1 MSIDALLLE
10 LRERGIQVWT
20 ENGAL
25 RYRAPEGRFDA
36 ELKERVVAAKAA
48 IIRALEAYQSST
60 DAGGALL
67 RVQRGDLLPLSHA
80 QERLLFMRT
89 LGGNEAAYNI
99 PVAFRVR
106 GPLDVDR
113 LQQAV
118 DALVRR
124 HEVLQTRYP
133 DGADIAGA
141 SWVDMPTPIEQRAVS
156 AQGPDLDALLVLEAG
171 RGFDLAG
178 APPLRVTL
186 IRLDDGEHVLLI
198 VLHHIA
204 ADGWSLDVLKR
215 DLGAL
220 YAGATLP
227 TLPVQY
233 ADHAAWQRSWLQ
245 SSGPRI
251 QAQQAYWRQQLAGAP
266 VLSTFPGDRPRPVT
280 QRYHGAVLRRALPGG
295 AQQALQSLAHD
306 HGVTPFV
313 AGLAVFNLLM
323 WRHTG
328 STDLVVGTPVAN
340 RVRAEVTDLV
350 GFFSNTLVMRT
361 RVQPGE
367 RFQDLLGKV
376 RETVLA
382 AQENQDIPFEQ
393 VVELLQPPRSLSHT
407 PLFQLMFSMI
417 ERDTDGLRLTGCD
430 VEAIAADT
438 HVAKYDL
445 TLTLEHAPDGTE
457 MGLEYN
463 TDLFDADT
471 VDALASQFAALL
483 EQAGAAPARR
493 LPQFRLPADA
503 VDPAGPG
510 IAADER
516 SVACRFRDVAQ
527 RDPDAVA
534 LRCGDVSLDFGTLA
548 SQVAALS
555 ARLRARGIGPEH
567 RVGVLLERR
576 PEMVVALLAVL
587 DAGAAYVPIDPDYP
601 VARQALMIEDAGLSL
616 LISAPSLGAIAEVAG
631 AGVPVEMLGIGDP
644 LPPPAMDEPAAAPPP
659 EALAYMIYTSGSTG
673 RPKGVMVSH
682 ANLCGFLHG
691 LDQRLQPAPN
701 ERQVWLAVTSV
712 SFDISVLE
720 LLWTLSRGH
729 QVVLQQEQPAA
740 TAAAALPLAGTV
752 QRRPAAPVGFSLFY
766 FAAERSAPGADRYR
780 LLMDGA
786 RFADESGFE
795 AVWVPERHFHAFG
808 GQYPSPAV
816 AAAALA
822 AVTRNVCIRA
832 GSVVLPLH
840 HPVRVAEEWSM
851 IDHLSKGRAGIAFAS
866 GWHFNDFV
874 FNPDNYAERHQ
885 VLRDGVDTVR
895 ALWRGE
901 SRPFRAGNGSEVEIR
916 TRPEPIQPEL
926 PVWITAAGSPETFE
940 YAGRIGANVLTHLLG
955 QSLEEL
961 AGKIALYRRTR
972 AEHGHD
978 PEAGRVTLMLHTYV
992 GEDSAEVSARVEAP
1006 FKDYLRSSVNLLRP
1020 VAEANGLDP
1029 DVDQDVLV
1037 EAGFQRYARSSALFG
1052 TPEECLPMIGRLQ
1065 AIGVDEAAC
1074 LVDFGIDEDHVV
1086 EGFAQL
1092 KRLRQLADAEH
1103 ARQQM
1108 LARRTYHPAEET
1120 MARHAVTHLQCTPS
1134 FMRLLLDSEPGRQ
1147 AVARLDAVLVGG
1159 EALPAPLAQQ
1169 LAATARS
1176 AWNMYGPTETT
1187 VWSGATQVTEAAPTL
1202 GGALGG
1208 EQIRVLD
1215 LDLERVPTGVA
1226 GELYIGGIG
1235 VTRGYW
1241 QRPALTAERF
1251 LPDPLSCV
1259 PGARMYRTG
1268 DGARGRRDGAIDFL
1282 GRLDQQTK
1290 WRGFRI
1296 ELGEIEAALEADPAV
1311 TQAVAVVRHDSGAPP
1326 RLVAYVVA
1334 TGIAQGSVLQDA
1346 LRTRLQRML
1355 PDYMQPDLVLVLPHM
1370 PLTPNGKVNRAALPA
1385 PDAAQLPTR
1394 EDEPPATDTER
1405 AVAKIWAS
1413 LLGVEGIGRHANF
1426 FELGGHSFLLAQ
1438 MHARLRGMGRRE
1450 LNVVDLFRNPTIAGL
1465 GDLLDAE
1472 QDDDGSARAAMIA
1485 TRSRERGQAA
1495 QRQRQQLKERLR
1507 NG

>member
-10 LRERGIQVWT
+10 LRERGVQVWT
-20 ENGAL
+20 ENGEL
-25 RYRAPEGRFDA
+25 RYRAPQGRFDA
-36 ELKERVVAAKAA
+36 ELKGRVVAAKTA
-48 IIRALEAYQSST
+48 IIRALDALQSGT
-60 DAGGALL
+60 DAGGPLVQ
-67 RVQRGDLLPLSHA
+67 VQRGDVLPLSHA

-106 GPLDVDR
+106 GPLDADR
-113 LQQAV
+113 LQRAV

-124 HEVLQTRYP
+124 HEVLQTRYA
-133 DGADIAGA
+133 DGADVAGA
-141 SWVDMPTPIEQRAVS
+141 SWVDMPVRIEQRQVA

-171 RGFDLAG
+171 RGFDLAE
-178 APPLRVTL
+178 AAPLRVTL
-186 IRLDDGEHVLLI
+186 VRLDDGDHVLLI

-220 YAGATLP
+220 YAGVTLP
-227 TLPVQY
+227 ALPVQY

-245 SSGPRI
+245 SSGQRI

-266 VLSTFPGDRPRPVT
+266 VLSTLPGDRPRPAM
-280 QRYHGAVLRRALPGG
+280 QRYHGAVLRRALPD
-295 AQQALQSLAHD
+295 AALQALQTLARD
-306 HGVTPFV
+306 HGVTSFV

-361 RVQPGE
+361 RLQPGE
-367 RFQDLLGKV
+367 RFQDLLDNV

-393 VVELLQPPRSLSHT
+393 VVEYLQPPRSLSHT

-417 ERDTDGLRLTGCD
+417 ERGTDGLLLSGCT
-430 VEAIAADT
+430 VEQIAADT

-445 TLTLEHAPDGTE
+445 TLTIEHGPGGAE

-471 VDALASQFAALL
+471 VDALASQFTALL
-483 EQAGAAPARR
+483 EQVGAGPTRR
-493 LPQFRLPADA
+493 LPQFRLPAEA
-503 VDPAGPG
+503 VETTAAGT
-510 IAADER
+510 AADMR

-534 LRCGDVSLDFGTLA
+534 LRCGDLSLDFRTLQA
-548 SQVAALS
+548 QVAALS
-555 ARLRARGIGPEH
+555 ARLRSRGVGPEQ
-567 RVGVLLERR
+567 RVGVLLERS
-576 PEMVVALLAVL
+576 PAMVVALLAVL

-616 LISAPSLGAIAEVAG
+616 LISAPPLRAIAEVAG
-631 AGVPVEMLGIGDP
+631 AGVPVEMLDAGDP
-644 LPPPAMDEPAAAPPP
+644 PLHPAVDAVAPPP
-659 EALAYMIYTSGSTG
+659 PDALAYMIYTSGSTG

-682 ANLCGFLHG
+682 ANLCGFLHS
-691 LDQRLQPAPN
+691 LDQRLQPGRTG
-701 ERQVWLAVTSV
+701 RQVWLAVTSV

-740 TAAAALPLAGTV
+740 TAAAALASAGGA
-752 QRRPAAPVGFSLFY
+752 QRRPAAPLGFSLFY

-885 VLRDGVDTVR
+885 VLRDGVETVR

-916 TRPEPIQPEL
+916 TRPEPVQPEL

-1029 DVDQDVLV
+1029 DVDQEVLV

-1052 TPEECLPMIGRLQ
+1052 TPEECLPMIGQLQ
-1065 AIGVDEAAC
+1065 GIGVDEAAC
-1074 LVDFGIDEDHVV
+1074 LVDFGIEEDQVV
-1086 EGFAQL
+1086 DGFAHL

-1108 LARRTYHPAEET
+1108 LTRRTYHPAEEAIT
-1120 MARHAVTHLQCTPS
+1120 RHAVTHLQCTPS

-1147 AVARLDAVLVGG
+1147 AVAGLDAVLVGG

-1215 LDLERVPTGVA
+1215 LDLEQVPSGVA

-1251 LPDPLSCV
+1251 LPDPLSRV

-1296 ELGEIEAALEADPAV
+1296 ELGEIEAALEGDPAV
-1311 TQAVAVVRHDSGAPP
+1311 TQAVAVVRHDTGAPP

-1334 TGIAQGSVLQDA
+1334 TGMAQGSAVQDM
-1346 LRTRLQRML
+1346 LRARLQRML
-1355 PDYMQPDLVLVLPHM
+1355 PDYMQPDLLLVLPHM
-1370 PLTPNGKVNRAALPA
+1370 PLTPNGKVNRAALPV
-1385 PDAAQLPTR
+1385 PDATQLPTR

-1405 AVAKIWAS
+1405 AVAQIWSS
-1413 LLGVEGIGRHANF
+1413 LLGVESIGRHANF

-1472 QDDDGSARAAMIA
+1472 QDEDGSVRAALIA